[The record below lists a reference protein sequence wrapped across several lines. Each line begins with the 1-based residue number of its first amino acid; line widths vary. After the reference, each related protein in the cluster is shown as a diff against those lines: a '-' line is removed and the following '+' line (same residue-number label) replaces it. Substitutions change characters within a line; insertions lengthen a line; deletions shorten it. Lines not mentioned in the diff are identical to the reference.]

1 MGVKLVILEE
11 PKVTKS
17 FWAWSLNT
25 EEDRGGVP
33 KVEAVKEA
41 R

>member
-1 MGVKLVILEE
+1 M
-11 PKVTKS
+11 TKS

-33 KVEAVKEA
+33 KGEAVKEA